1 MESTHRFFDPNSS
14 GDLFPT
20 LDQRFHKA
28 VLRLVTQAISVSKQ
42 GELR

>member
-14 GDLFPT
+14 GDLFLT

-28 VLRLVTQAISVSKQ
+28 VLRLMMQAISIS
-42 GELR
+42 E